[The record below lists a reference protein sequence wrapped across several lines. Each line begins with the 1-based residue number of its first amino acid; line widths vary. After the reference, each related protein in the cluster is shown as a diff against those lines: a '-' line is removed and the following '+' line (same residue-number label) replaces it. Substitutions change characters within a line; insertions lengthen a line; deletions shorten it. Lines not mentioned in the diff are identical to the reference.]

1 MERLP
6 NSGQC
11 LAYSR
16 SFWLQRQGSHPP
28 GRSDN
33 ILQTIQSK
41 NSSNF
46 MVIQKSTRAE
56 AKDILFQS
64 VESLRRGGFPVLWV
78 LRYPDLQQSTI
89 TSIDVIRMLLYQ
101 ALEINSSAM
110 STQYPITIAQLKE
123 ASTQQEWLLLLK
135 RVLQG
140 FPTAYIVVDSD
151 VMEHVMDRD
160 KIATTNFL
168 VEAVKV
174 LGSEKVRVVAPSH
187 VFDSQRATRDLG
199 DEAVASL
206 KTDSPAK
213 RTNVVVQRRRHMA
226 RKQRLA

>member
-6 NSGQC
+6 NSGQY

-46 MVIQKSTRAE
+46 KVIQKSTRAE

-64 VESLRRGGFPVLWV
+64 VESLRRRGFPVLWV
-78 LRYPDLQQSTI
+78 LRYPDLQNSTI
-89 TSIDVIRMLLYQ
+89 TSIDVIRMLPYQ
-101 ALEINSSAM
+101 ALEMNSSAM

-123 ASTQQEWLLLLK
+123 TSTQQEVAASPEASSPGVSHRLHRRRLRLYGTCYGS
-135 RVLQG
+135 RQ
-140 FPTAYIVVDSD
+140 S
-151 VMEHVMDRD
+151 RNN
-160 KIATTNFL
+160 NFL

-187 VFDSQRATRDLG
+187 VFESQRALRDLG

-226 RKQRLA
+226 RKQRLT